1 MERKRFDVNYFNI
14 IFIRRIYKIKYL
26 LYLYLKYFRL
36 QKSLQTLPGDTLMVS
51 AFVSY
56 VGYFTKIYR
65 QELIQN
71 AWLPFFK
78 EVKVNLSYIYIY
90 INKSKYVFFYTTK
103 CIVLKF
109 NFSA

>member
-1 MERKRFDVNYFNI
+1 
-14 IFIRRIYKIKYL
+14 
-26 LYLYLKYFRL
+26 
-36 QKSLQTLPGDTLMVS
+36 MVS

-78 EVKVNLSYIYIY
+78 EVKVNLSYMYI
-90 INKSKYVFFYTTK
+90 
-103 CIVLKF
+103 
-109 NFSA
+109 

>member
-1 MERKRFDVNYFNI
+1 
-14 IFIRRIYKIKYL
+14 
-26 LYLYLKYFRL
+26 
-36 QKSLQTLPGDTLMVS
+36 MVS

-78 EVKVNLSYIYIY
+78 EVKVNLSYTYIQTNQNMY
-90 INKSKYVFFYTTK
+90 FI
-103 CIVLKF
+103 IP
-109 NFSA
+109 

>member
-1 MERKRFDVNYFNI
+1 MERKCFNVCSDKDRCFFCFVRKNN
-14 IFIRRIYKIKYL
+14 IFIYFL
-26 LYLYLKYFRL
+26 YFRL

-71 AWLPFFK
+71 SWLPFFK
-78 EVKVNLSYIYIY
+78 EVKVTN
-90 INKSKYVFFYTTK
+90 
-103 CIVLKF
+103 
-109 NFSA
+109 

>member
-1 MERKRFDVNYFNI
+1 MTF
-14 IFIRRIYKIKYL
+14 FIL
-26 LYLYLKYFRL
+26 YFRL

-65 QELIQN
+65 QELIQK

-78 EVKVNLSYIYIY
+78 EVKVNSSLIET
-90 INKSKYVFFYTTK
+90 N
-103 CIVLKF
+103 
-109 NFSA
+109 

>member
-1 MERKRFDVNYFNI
+1 MERKRFNVNYFNI
-14 IFIRRIYKIKYL
+14 IFIKSIYRAIKYFIL
-26 LYLYLKYFRL
+26 YFRL

-56 VGYFTKIYR
+56 VGYFTKMYR

-78 EVKVNLSYIYIY
+78 EVKVNLYMYFI
-90 INKSKYVFFYTTK
+90 VF
-103 CIVLKF
+103 
-109 NFSA
+109 